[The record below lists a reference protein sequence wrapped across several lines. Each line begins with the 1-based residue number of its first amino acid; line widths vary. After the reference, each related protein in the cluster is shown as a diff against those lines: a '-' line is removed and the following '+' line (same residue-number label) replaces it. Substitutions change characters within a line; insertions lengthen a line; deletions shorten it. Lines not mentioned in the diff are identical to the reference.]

1 MSIRLITTTESSQRS
16 KFDVR
21 PQCCLS
27 HTAQKRF
34 APSHRTNRGTAT
46 SHIMCNTTT
55 SQASPCTP
63 LTWLVDPR
71 SCRGAASTPCGM
83 RTWPAVARQLPLRLD
98 RPQEHNEL
106 SALSQS
112 AAKVGAVADGEPDDA
127 SRGQAASCRTDARS
141 AVIAAA
147 TVHGMQARGWA
158 AHGLSQSCTP

>member
-1 MSIRLITTTESSQRS
+1 MLPVPYGPKTVRAESPHQPGHRNIAHYVQHHNLTSESMHTTDVACRS
-16 KFDVR
+16 
-21 PQCCLS
+21 PQLPGS
-27 HTAQKRF
+27 GLDA
-34 APSHRTNRGTAT
+34 
-46 SHIMCNTTT
+46 
-55 SQASPCTP
+55 
-63 LTWLVDPR
+63 
-71 SCRGAASTPCGM
+71 M